1 MQSILTLCL
10 IVLLSR
16 PTGAD
21 TVLSRFKTP
30 AGYTQQTVTP
40 GSFGD
45 WLQKLTLK
53 PIGTKTKT
61 YNGAVARTD
70 FLTAAVVDM
79 SVGTTDLQQC
89 ADAVMRLRAEY
100 LYQQKKY
107 EAISFNFV
115 SGFKCDYVHY
125 ANGYRYQNKKWVLSA
140 KKDYGYKNFLKYMN
154 LVFSYAS
161 TLSLEKELQP
171 VKNANDIETG
181 DVFIRGGSP
190 GHCFIVIDV
199 VENANHKKQ
208 FLLAQS
214 FMPAQNIQVVQ
225 DKSPWF
231 SLDRAASIYYG
242 ELVDARYL
250 RRFE

>member
-1 MQSILTLCL
+1 MKSILTLCL

-53 PIGTKTKT
+53 PVGTKTKT

-70 FLTAAVVDM
+70 IFTAAVVDM
-79 SVGTTDLQQC
+79 SVGTMDLQQC
-89 ADAVMRLRAEY
+89 ADAVMRLRGEY
-100 LYQQKKY
+100 
-107 EAISFNFV
+107 
-115 SGFKCDYVHY
+115 GFKCDYLHY
-125 ANGYRYQNKKWVLSA
+125 ANGYRYQNNKWVLSA
-140 KKDYGYKNFLKYMN
+140 KKDYSYKNFLKYMN

-161 TLSLEKELQP
+161 TLSLENELQP

-231 SLDRAASIYYG
+231 SLDRTASIYYG